1 MKLKQKLAIGLVS
14 LGIAGHAYFAQ
25 PRIGAPEPA
34 FGPAPALAR
43 KAASYDAST
52 DPFVAD
58 AGIKAITK
66 KAKSGSP
73 LESAKKLHELMNV
86 NATGGLKLS
95 SSGSGT
101 RDDRPPRTAAE
112 TLKLGGDCS
121 DHANFMIAA
130 MQEMGVQSGIVI
142 LDLGG
147 GLMHILPY
155 AQIGDSK
162 HIVDS
167 QSDEFG
173 MGAVEVKGQRLEF
186 TYEQVR
192 ENTSGVR
199 FFRESPYPLAGGSYH
214 VKWGNHLKGLK
225 GKEKEALAAFTEALR
240 RDPQDSYA
248 AKQVDNIKG
257 RLVNKLVQQAMTAYN
272 KAEIIRKK
280 AQKTNDKAEL
290 EKAVG
295 IFKQAADL
303 FEEAILFY
311 PKSGGK
317 DNLIAVLEGAAVCR
331 FNSGGYGKAAEH
343 YEALY
348 RLTKD
353 EKYKAE
359 AEGARKKAKE

>member
-1 MKLKQKLAIGLVS
+1 MKLKQRFAIGLAGVS
-14 LGIAGHAYFAQ
+14 LAGTCYFAQ

-43 KAASYDAST
+43 KAAGYDAST

-58 AGIKAITK
+58 AGIKAIAK

-86 NATGGLKLS
+86 NAPGGLKLS

-155 AQIGDSK
+155 AQIGGSK

-167 QSDEFG
+167 QTEEFG

-214 VKWGNHLKGLK
+214 VKWGNYLKGLK

-257 RLVNKLVQQAMTAYN
+257 RLVNGLVQQAMKAY
-272 KAEIIRKK
+272 KAKEW
-280 AQKTNDKAEL
+280 QK
-290 EKAVG
+290 
-295 IFKQAADL
+295 AADL
-303 FEEAILFY
+303 FEEAIALY

-331 FNSGGYGKAAEH
+331 FNSGSYGKAAEH

-353 EKYKAE
+353 EKYKTE